1 MNRSRVTGDLVSQNN
16 IFVDIA
22 NDRVG
27 IGSTIPT
34 QKLEVTGTVKATA
47 FSGDGSS
54 LTGIDTD
61 LVSDTSPQL
70 GGSLDVNGQDI
81 ISTSN
86 GDIDFTPNGTGAV
99 VFKGVSSNGGNGA
112 GRFKLN
118 CEQNSH
124 GITIQGPPHSAGA
137 NYTLTLPNDDGS
149 SGQFLQSNGSGVL
162 SFATV
167 TTDLVADTS
176 PQLGGNLDVQAREIN
191 TSTTNGNIILNPNG
205 TGVIE
210 IKGSGTGGTLQLNCE
225 ANSHGIKLKSPP
237 HSAAASYTLT
247 FPNSIVNNGALKTD
261 SSGNLSFGL
270 IANANVDASAAIART
285 KLANVDLVDDTSP
298 QLGGALDTNEHNI
311 AFGDSSGTNNDRLKF
326 GDGGDLAIYH
336 DGSHS
341 YIDNTGTGHLYL
353 KDTGIVKVRTGSFGV
368 DNADGSEAMILA
380 TADGA
385 VELYHNGTKKFETE
399 SSGAK
404 VESSGFTHFAIR
416 STNNDAV
423 LELVA
428 NNNND
433 TDWTI
438 RNDLSEGNDLDFR
451 YNNNRKMNLDNSGN
465 LFISGNLD
473 LNDNDKLLLGSSDDL
488 EIYHSSTNAA
498 SYIQNS
504 TGNLFIEAPNSSAVK
519 LRKKGT
525 SETMIVATA
534 GGSVELYHNN
544 SKKFETDSLGTVIT
558 GRMLFGD
565 SSGVNDHRLK
575 FGDSGDLQI
584 FHAGGENFIR
594 GVNSASRLYL
604 DCCENLNIRHLDTN
618 GSNAETMI
626 KAIGDGAVEL
636 YHDNSK
642 KFETNSDGVSV
653 TGIIHATGSIGINT
667 TQPVSKLEV
676 RGDIYFNNN
685 ALISNFDANGTS
697 GSNVDHIWH
706 DDATGFGRGG
716 TWNFVSDA
724 GYKAA
729 GNSALQMGFISCS
742 GGGNFGSNVAIG
754 HASAS
759 ARLHVKN
766 TSACIIQGESTDN
779 NTSTVLQLLGK
790 NSGGTV
796 RTAKIAYDNADEFR
810 VVTPDAI
817 PITFFTQ
824 NSQRLRINSSG
835 DVQVVSR
842 GSNTPTAPLYVA
854 VTAKS
859 SINYG
864 GGQDDT
870 ACVRIEDGGGNNSY
884 FHGIELRTKRGGDV
898 RLYAHDKGSDI
909 ADLVIATDNSG
920 IAERFRITS
929 DGRVDVI
936 GDQGLFVKSS
946 TNDQIIGIRFSS
958 DTGGSFAQTGHIK
971 YRHGDNSVVSGYGEA
986 FLIGGTESNGLVVR
1000 VDGGINIKD
1009 SGTFGGNG
1017 GKISLGTDQDMRIY
1031 HTGSDGFIDGTG
1043 AGGLRVRY
1051 NDVIFSN
1058 FNSSG
1063 TRRVRFHSD
1072 QGIEVFAVTNGEQN
1086 GARIQF
1092 SDASNQS
1099 QIGTIK
1105 YAHSDNSVVNDGTN
1119 ECFVMEGSE
1128 AQTAFKLD
1136 GRMYIS
1142 DSKFVLKPTFSN
1154 FDNIPNG
1161 SNPSNDVGCMMK
1173 YNSEIDGNSG
1183 VMSNS
1188 SKEPFIANRS
1198 GSDGLVMRIRHQ
1210 GNTEGHINVSGSSVS
1225 YSPFMGSHKAQFVDH
1240 SKPDL
1245 LLGTVME
1252 TVDQLATWKYAS
1264 FSVGVGTAATT
1275 KYIPY
1280 YGSKNDGE
1288 EDTITFE
1295 SNTYNATIKNHRDP
1309 MPEMTK
1315 HVCVKVS
1322 DTVGSKSVF
1331 GVFYRW
1337 EDDTVIERESSNINT
1352 EYSWNDLDV
1361 AAIGN
1366 YYIRMQ
1372 SGQEPEIGD
1381 YVESAGDG
1389 TAKVQSDDIL
1399 RSKTIA
1405 KITSTTKQKTYDDGS
1420 FVITCTLHCG

>member
-137 NYTLTLPNDDGS
+137 NYTLTLPNDDGN

-176 PQLGGNLDVQAREIN
+176 PQLGGDLDVQASKVT
-191 TSTTNGNIILNPNG
+191 TSTSNGNIKLEPNG
-205 TGVIE
+205 TGVVE
-210 IKGSGTGGTLQLNCE
+210 VRGAGGNDGTLQLNCS
-225 ANSHGIKLKSPP
+225 AQSHGIKLKSPP
-237 HSAAASYTLT
+237 HSAAQSYTLT
-247 FPNSIVNNGALKTD
+247 FPSSIVNNGVLKTD

-270 IANANVDASAAIART
+270 VATSNIADDAVTQAKIANGAINNARVASNAAIART
-285 KLANVDLVDDTSP
+285 KLANVDVVDDTSP
-298 QLGGALDTNEHNI
+298 VLGGNLSTGGNNI
-311 AFGDSSGTNNDRLKF
+311 GFADNDKAKF
-326 GDGGDLAIYH
+326 GNGDDLQIYH
-336 DGSHS
+336 NGSHS
-341 YIDNTGTGHLYL
+341 FIDDTGTGDLRLRSNVFRLRSPNDEEMIIANENGNVKLY
-353 KDTGIVKVRTGSFGV
+353 
-368 DNADGSEAMILA
+368 
-380 TADGA
+380 
-385 VELYHNGTKKFETE
+385 
-399 SSGAK
+399 
-404 VESSGFTHFAIR
+404 
-416 STNNDAV
+416 
-423 LELVA
+423 
-428 NNNND
+428 
-433 TDWTI
+433 
-438 RNDLSEGNDLDFR
+438 
-451 YNNNRKMNLDNSGN
+451 YNNNKKLETKDDGVLVTGEIQATTLDINGSSHLDGTAVVT
-465 LFISGNLD
+465 GNLD
-473 LNDNDKLLLGSSDDL
+473 MPDNAKVLLGTGDDL
-488 EIYHSSTNAA
+488 EVYHSSANAA

-534 GGSVELYHNN
+534 GGAVELYHNN
-544 SKKFETDSLGTVIT
+544 SKKLETTNTGATIT
-558 GRMLFGD
+558 GNLD
-565 SSGVNDHRLK
+565 VTSGLDV
-575 FGDSGDLQI
+575 SGANLTVDAQI
-584 FHAGGENFIR
+584 
-594 GVNSASRLYL
+594 
-604 DCCENLNIRHLDTN
+604 
-618 GSNAETMI
+618 
-626 KAIGDGAVEL
+626 
-636 YHDNSK
+636 
-642 KFETNSDGVSV
+642 VS
-653 TGIIHATGSIGINT
+653 TGSILRDDGTNARITITSNSATNARILATTTGFAAYTNLEIRSSTVAFKNAGNTETVSITSSGKVGIDT
-667 TQPVSKLEV
+667 SQPVSKLEV

-685 ALISNFDANGTS
+685 ALISNFDVNGTS

-706 DDATGFGRGG
+706 DDNSNFGKGG
-716 TWNFVSDA
+716 TWNFVSDST
-724 GYKAA
+724 YKAA

-766 TSACIIQGESTDN
+766 TSACIIQGESTNN

-817 PITFFTQ
+817 PIKFLTQ
-824 NSQRLRINSSG
+824 NSERLRISSG
-835 DVQVVSR
+835 GNVQVVSR
-842 GSNTPTAPLYVA
+842 GSSTPNTPLYVA

-884 FHGIELRTKRGGDV
+884 FHGIELRTKQGGDV
-898 RLYAHDKGSDI
+898 RLYAHDRGNDV
-909 ADLVIATDNSG
+909 ADLVIATDNNG
-920 IAERFRITS
+920 LAERFRITS

-936 GDQGLFVKSS
+936 GDQGIFVKSS

-958 DTGGSFAQTGHIK
+958 DSGGSFAQTGHIK
-971 YRHGDNSVVSGYGEA
+971 YRHGDNAIVSGYGEG
-986 FLIGGTESNGLVVR
+986 FIIGGTESNGLVVR

-1017 GKISLGTDQDMRIY
+1017 GKISLGTGQDMRIY

-1043 AGGLRVRY
+1043 SGGLRIRY
-1051 NDVIFSN
+1051 NDIIISN

-1063 TRRVRFHSD
+1063 TRRCRFYSD
-1072 QGIEVFAVTNGEQN
+1072 QGIEVFAVTNGASD

-1119 ECFVMEGSE
+1119 ECFVMEGTE

-1161 SNPSNDVGCMMK
+1161 SNSSNDVGCMMK
-1173 YNSEIDGNSG
+1173 YNGEIDGNSG

-1198 GSDGLVMRIRHQ
+1198 GSDGLIMRIRHQ

-1225 YSPFMGSHKAQFVDH
+1225 YSPFMGSHRAQFVDH

-1252 TVDQLATWKYAS
+1252 VVDQIATWKYAS

-1337 EDDTVIERESSNINT
+1337 EEDTVIERESSNSHT
-1352 EYSWNDLDV
+1352 EYPWNDLDV

-1372 SGQEPEIGD
+1372 SGQTPKIGD

-1405 KITSTTKQKTYDDGS
+1405 KITSTTKQKTYSDGS